1 MNVFNDDVEAE
12 YTEWR
17 LVSNKTYINYAVLF
31 IIVAPV
37 LSNIKLMLDKNDPE
51 PTVQSEQKSYLQ
63 KPIYLA
69 ALAVICIA
77 IARRKFVHI
86 NGYCS
91 IYQWWRWI
99 SIYLTIG
106 NVIVTLSM
114 MIQCKAGYCH
124 YQYPSSKT
132 LQTSDNIFLETF
144 GMWPGNTIIN
154 LINNNINT
162 LPILIGIGL
171 VSVTMARVLFSR
183 VTWSFYLP
191 WPWPIY
197 FMLTSIFREA
207 VIGTIFPS
215 LFKAQFEFIAI
226 NVLFSSDFFSIALI
240 YATGKFL

>member
-1 MNVFNDDVEAE
+1 MNVFNGDVEAE

-17 LVSNKTYINYAVLF
+17 LVRNKTYINYAVLF

-51 PTVQSEQKSYLQ
+51 PTVQSEQKSFLQ

-77 IARRKFVHI
+77 IARRKFLHT
-86 NGYCS
+86 NNYCS

-99 SIYLTIG
+99 SIYLTVG

-114 MIQCKAGYCH
+114 MIQCKSGYCH

-144 GMWPGNTIIN
+144 GMWPGNTII
-154 LINNNINT
+154 I
-162 LPILIGIGL
+162 
-171 VSVTMARVLFSR
+171 
-183 VTWSFYLP
+183 
-191 WPWPIY
+191 
-197 FMLTSIFREA
+197 
-207 VIGTIFPS
+207 
-215 LFKAQFEFIAI
+215 
-226 NVLFSSDFFSIALI
+226 
-240 YATGKFL
+240 